1 MLIEVKNLSFTYPN
15 QQIPALH
22 NINLDI
28 EEGEFVTVCGC
39 SGSGKSTL
47 LRSLKPALS
56 PKGTLEG
63 KIIFNGWEIH
73 EYSERT
79 LASDIG
85 FVSQSPDNQI
95 VTDKVWHELAFAMES
110 LGFPGPV
117 IRQRVSEMAM
127 FFGIQGWFHKNVN
140 ELSGGQKQILCLA
153 SVMTLLPKVI
163 LLDEPTSQLDP
174 IAALEFTGMLR
185 KINRELG
192 ITIIITE
199 HRLEEVIPLSDKLVV
214 LDYGRVYVQD
224 EPAKVCEQLKQDCHD
239 MAKSMPVPVRVWSE
253 AEDGVSLQCP
263 LDVKSGR
270 DWLKAFF
277 LKNNITDNT
286 SAEILEEKTCSSGQ
300 AALTVKDVHF
310 QYDRNSEEILKG
322 VSLTVNK
329 GEIYCILGG
338 NGTGKSTLLSV
349 IAGIRSKKSGSVD
362 TYGKK
367 AGMLPQNPLTLFVRK
382 TLREDLQDVCA
393 DSEGVKHGS
402 LKQECLKQEELEQII
417 SLCRLEKLLDRHPY
431 DLSGGEQQRL
441 ALAKV
446 LLNKSDIIL
455 LDEPTKGFEQKFK
468 TEFIEILKGLKAQ
481 GKAIL
486 IVSHD
491 VEFCAET
498 ADRCA
503 LFFDGMIVSENT
515 PHQFFSGN
523 SFYTTAAN
531 RMTRGIAENV
541 ITADELV
548 RICNKRTGKSVRQ
561 DRNCNSDSG
570 HKDERIEEIGHEA
583 GADFTLKDKA
593 GDDGREQIAHHRR
606 SVRVRNLLMALI
618 VLLAIPFTLY
628 AGVHFLGDRKYLFIS
643 LLILLECMLP
653 FILIFEGRS
662 PQARELVMIA
672 VFCSICI
679 AGRGLF
685 YMLPEFKPVVALVVI
700 AGAAFGAETGFLV
713 GAVTMLVSNIMF
725 GQGPWTP
732 WQMFALG
739 MTGFLSGLIF
749 HRRKI
754 SKNAWILSAFG
765 GIAAIVIY
773 GGIMNFSSVIMSYAV
788 INREMILAYYASGLP
803 MDMVR
808 AAATLIFTL
817 LLARPVMEKI
827 ERVKVKYDLK

>member
-15 QQIPALH
+15 QQIPALQ

-56 PKGTLEG
+56 PKGTLDG
-63 KIIFNGWEIH
+63 KIIFNSREIN
-73 EYSERT
+73 EYPDRT
-79 LASDIG
+79 IVSDIG
-85 FVSQSPDNQI
+85 FVSQTPDNQI

-110 LGFPGPV
+110 LGFPGSV

-174 IAALEFTGMLR
+174 IAAHEFTGMLR

-214 LDYGRVYVQD
+214 LDEGRVYVQD
-224 EPAKVCEQLKQDCHD
+224 EPVKVCGQLKQDCHD

-253 AEDGVSLQCP
+253 AEDNAGLKCP

-270 DWLKAFF
+270 DWLRTFF

-286 SAEILEEKTCSSGQ
+286 SAGISEAITCSNGQ
-300 AALTVKDVHF
+300 AALTVKNVHF
-310 QYDRNSEEILKG
+310 QYDRNAEEILKG
-322 VSLTVNK
+322 VSLSVNK

-349 IAGIRSKKSGSVD
+349 IAGIRSKKSGKID
-362 TYGKK
+362 TYEKRI
-367 AGMLPQNPLTLFVRK
+367 GMLPQNPLTLFVRK
-382 TLREDLQDVCA
+382 TVREDLQDACSGLDA
-393 DSEGVKHGS
+393 VKHGS
-402 LKQECLKQEELEQII
+402 LKREHLKQEELEQII
-417 SLCRLEKLLDRHPY
+417 SLCRLERLLDRHPY

-468 TEFIEILKGLKAQ
+468 MEFIGILKELKAQ

-491 VEFCAET
+491 VEFCAEA

-515 PHQFFSGN
+515 PRQFFSGN

-531 RMTRGIAENV
+531 RMTRGIVENI

-548 RICNKRTGKSVRQ
+548 RICNGKTVESVRQ
-561 DRNCNSDSG
+561 YKACDSDTVY
-570 HKDERIEEIGHEA
+570 KDE
-583 GADFTLKDKA
+583 
-593 GDDGREQIAHHRR
+593 QIVHHRR
-606 SVRVRNLLMALI
+606 NVRAGNIFMALI

-628 AGVHFLGDRKYLFIS
+628 VGVHFLEDQKYLFIS

-700 AGAAFGAETGFLV
+700 AGASFGAETGFLV

-739 MTGFLSGLIF
+739 MTGFLSGVIF
-749 HRRKI
+749 YRRKI
-754 SKNAWILSAFG
+754 SKNVWVLSVFG
-765 GIAAIVIY
+765 CFAAIVIY
-773 GGIMNFSSVIMSYAV
+773 GGVMNFGSAIMSYAV
-788 INREMILAYYASGLP
+788 INKETILAYFVAGLP
-803 MDMVR
+803 MDVVR
-808 AAATLIFTL
+808 AAATFIFTL

-827 ERVKVKYDLK
+827 DRVNEKYGLKSDR